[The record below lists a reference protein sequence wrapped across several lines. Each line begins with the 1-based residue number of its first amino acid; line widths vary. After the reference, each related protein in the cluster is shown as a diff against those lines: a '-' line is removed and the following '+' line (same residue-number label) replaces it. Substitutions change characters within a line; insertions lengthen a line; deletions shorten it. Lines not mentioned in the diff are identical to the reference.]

1 MVHGL
6 EQIQKPRGRRKVSR
20 QVPQPEALLHKKV
33 SAAREQICAG
43 DYAGADEVEARF
55 ATRRAQW
62 QGKAGGVE
70 NQGVVLI

>member
-33 SAAREQICAG
+33 SAAR
-43 DYAGADEVEARF
+43 
-55 ATRRAQW
+55 
-62 QGKAGGVE
+62 
-70 NQGVVLI
+70 

>member
-1 MVHGL
+1 M
-6 EQIQKPRGRRKVSR
+6 SR
-20 QVPQPEALLHKKV
+20 QGPQPEALLHKKV

-43 DYAGADEVEARF
+43 DYASADEVEARF